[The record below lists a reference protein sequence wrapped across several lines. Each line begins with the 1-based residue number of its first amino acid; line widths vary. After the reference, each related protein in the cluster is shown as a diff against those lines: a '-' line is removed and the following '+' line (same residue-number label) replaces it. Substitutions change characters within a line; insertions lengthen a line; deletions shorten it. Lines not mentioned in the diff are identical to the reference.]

1 MAVIC
6 EEWRKNWKTDLPYTS
21 SISAMGNLSGRIK
34 RIEGKFY
41 FFLNLR
47 NDIFLNTDSGMLLI
61 FWQGGK

>member
-34 RIEGKFY
+34 GLKGNSI
-41 FFLNLR
+41 FF
-47 NDIFLNTDSGMLLI
+47 
-61 FWQGGK
+61 